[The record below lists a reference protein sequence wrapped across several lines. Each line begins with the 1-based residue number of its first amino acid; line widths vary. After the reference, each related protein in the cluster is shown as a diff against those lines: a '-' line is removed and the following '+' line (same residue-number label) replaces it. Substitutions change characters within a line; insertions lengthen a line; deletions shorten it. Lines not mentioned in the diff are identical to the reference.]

1 MSKRI
6 RTSPLFWQCQ
16 CPDSFV
22 HFTDDDTCSKCG
34 CTDKTGQSASVDEI
48 LRSFPYIPIEDIPL
62 RIKMGIV
69 FHGSSTV
76 HPLSDT
82 GTCTAVEDAF
92 FKIRR
97 MIREHDYVVVDIN
110 ASIPD
115 RGNSIVSDTNANARI
130 RKVLEVTVG
139 KLDWI
144 VNGGLKRTGK
154 PERMGEVKSALRIL
168 RDVGQD
174 ALKLDGQLPKKKA
187 SQPSSI
193 SSPETKPHGR

>member
-1 MSKRI
+1 MAKRI
-6 RTSPLFWQCQ
+6 RTSPLFWHCQ
-16 CPDSFV
+16 CPDRFV
-22 HFTDDDTCSKCG
+22 HFTDDDTCAKCG
-34 CTDKTGQSASVDEI
+34 CTEKKGKAASVDEI
-48 LRSFPYIPIEDIPL
+48 LQNFPYIPIEDIPL
-62 RIKMGIV
+62 RIKTGIV

-110 ASIPD
+110 ASIPG
-115 RGNSIVSDTNANARI
+115 RTNSCVPDSDSNTSI
-130 RKVLEVTVG
+130 RQVLEVMVG

-144 VNGGLKRTGK
+144 VNGGLKRAGK
-154 PERMGEVKSALRIL
+154 SERMGEVKSALRIL

-174 ALKLDGQLPKKKA
+174 TLKLDAQSPKKKA
-187 SQPSSI
+187 IRPSS
-193 SSPETKPHGR
+193 STSPETKPHGR